1 MANEVVAHYLDG
13 RVVKGVSHDIDPARP
28 TCHIRTPDRQGIE
41 VKLVDLKALFFVKS
55 LAGDPTYTEGSTV
68 EAGDQRA
75 RGAYR
80 IEVQFADGERVVG
93 MTVRYPPVRP
103 FFYVVPADGRS
114 NNLRI
119 LINRAAV
126 VRFGQPPSETP
137 L

>member
-1 MANEVVAHYLDG
+1 MANEVVARYLDG
-13 RVVKGVSHDIDPARP
+13 RLLKGVSHDIDPARP
-28 TCHIRTPDRQGIE
+28 TCHIRTADQKSIE
-41 VKLVDLKALFFVKS
+41 VKLADLKALFFVKS
-55 LAGDPTYTEGSTV
+55 LAGDPTHTEGSTV

-75 RGAYR
+75 RGAHR

-103 FFYVVPADGRS
+103 FFYVVPADARS

-126 VRFGQPPSETP
+126 VRLGQEPS
-137 L
+137 